1 MSGYL
6 RIVVKQRNFNIES
19 CKIVAYLKF
28 VLGLVIY
35 FNVAFYLL
43 CLVEGKSRLC
53 Y

>member
-28 VLGLVIY
+28 VLGLVS